1 MIALQN
7 LHIYL
12 MRDTHAAQH
21 EQFCLWSLK
30 QYLTFIL
37 NLSAQPNVLHVHS
50 EKKQHINMTT

>member
-12 MRDTHAAQH
+12 MRDAYAAQH

-37 NLSAQPNVLHVHS
+37 NLNALTYILHLHS
-50 EKKQHINMTT
+50 EKKTAN